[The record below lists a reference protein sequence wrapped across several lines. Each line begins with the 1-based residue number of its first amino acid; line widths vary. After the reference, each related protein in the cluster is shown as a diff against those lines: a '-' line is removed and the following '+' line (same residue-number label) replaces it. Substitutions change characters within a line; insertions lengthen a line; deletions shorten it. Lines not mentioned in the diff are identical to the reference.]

1 MKYADMSGL
10 TIKNGR
16 LINERGNCTTGI
28 QKAVDLKKS
37 MYQQKKVNM
46 ITQGILNAK
55 MIESITK

>member
-1 MKYADMSGL
+1 MSGL

-16 LINERGNCTTGI
+16 LINERDNCTTGI

-37 MYQQKKVNM
+37 MNQQKKVNM